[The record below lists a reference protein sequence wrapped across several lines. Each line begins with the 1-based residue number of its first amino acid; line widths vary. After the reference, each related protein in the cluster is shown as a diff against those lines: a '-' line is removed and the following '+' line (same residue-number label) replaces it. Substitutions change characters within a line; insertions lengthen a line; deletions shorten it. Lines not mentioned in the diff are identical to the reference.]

1 VTVAQEAAIR
11 AVIVDDEPLARRGI
25 RLRLDEEPGFEVVA
39 EYPSGTAA
47 SREIGRVDPDVVFLD
62 VEMPGMN
69 GFEMLERIGST
80 RAAVVFLTAHEEY
93 ALSAFAVKALD
104 YLLKPPSE
112 ERMERAIRRIR
123 EHVEGDRAA
132 TLGRRVRAIVDDG
145 TAWSG
150 GLLPRATHDVLRVKH
165 RNRVLLLRS
174 DRVDW
179 IEAAGNYVELHIG
192 TESHLLRE
200 TMNKLESRLDPKL
213 FLRIHRRLIV
223 NVERIRQLEG
233 VSHGEYVVVLKD
245 GTRLGSSRGY
255 RDGVQRLLETGV

>member
-1 VTVAQEAAIR
+1 MSEMLRVL
-11 AVIVDDEPLARRGI
+11 IVDDEPLARE
-25 RLRLDEEPGFEVVA
+25 RLRDLLAREEDV
-39 EYPSGTAA
+39 
-47 SREIGRVDPDVVFLD
+47 EIIGECIDGRSAIEAIDADRPDLVFLD
-62 VEMPGMN
+62 VQMPELD
-69 GFEMLERIGST
+69 GFDVLETIDDDAMPT
-80 RAAVVFLTAHEEY
+80 VIFVTAYDEY
-93 ALSAFAVKALD
+93 AVRAFEVNALD
-104 YLLKPPSE
+104 YVLKPFDR
-112 ERMERAIRRIR
+112 ERFKAAL
-123 EHVEGDRAA
+123 DRGRQEVQRTAA
-132 TLGRRVRAIVDDG
+132 NGAKLDRRVEKLLEELEDRRKRLDRIVVK
-145 TAWSG
+145 SG
-150 GLLPRATHDVLRVKH
+150 GRVFFLRTG
-165 RNRVLLLRS
+165 
-174 DRVDW
+174 DVDW